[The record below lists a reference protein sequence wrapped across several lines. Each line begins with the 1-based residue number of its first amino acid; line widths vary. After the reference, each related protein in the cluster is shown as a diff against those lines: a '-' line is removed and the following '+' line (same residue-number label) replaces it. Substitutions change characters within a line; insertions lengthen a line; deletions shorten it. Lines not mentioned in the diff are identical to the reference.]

1 MSNKSLIMYIGTAIS
16 CVLQFL
22 IYKLHSTDQDGINNT
37 VYWRY
42 RTCTGIILNVP
53 YRTTQEEERIGL
65 TTRTPRKY
73 DLERIK
79 EQKMTAAVRYK
90 YRYRYRVPGTV
101 LLLNNKE
108 QIMPPPAMLCSCGTI
123 YQQSEKHLP
132 EIG

>member
-42 RTCTGIILNVP
+42 RACTGIILNVPVP

-90 YRYRYRVPGTV
+90 YRYLV
-101 LLLNNKE
+101 LYCFSIIKNK
-108 QIMPPPAMLCSCGTI
+108 
-123 YQQSEKHLP
+123 
-132 EIG
+132 